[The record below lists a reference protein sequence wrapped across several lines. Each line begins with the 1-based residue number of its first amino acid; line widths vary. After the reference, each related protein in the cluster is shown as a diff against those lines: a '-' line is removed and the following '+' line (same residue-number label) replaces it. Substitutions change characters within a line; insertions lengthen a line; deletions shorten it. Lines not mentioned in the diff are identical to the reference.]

1 MPLTTMPLSLPSPL
15 HSPWRAIGLALLLCV
30 TIGWPV
36 RAAAL
41 VLADAAGEIDA
52 WPAVTLMAEP
62 AAPLTIEEV
71 LLRGP
76 QFKPPTG
83 PHANLGVRRD
93 AVWLRV
99 ALEVPAGESGRWVLD
114 IDYPSLDRIDVYQV
128 DAGVPVSHVTL
139 GDSLP
144 FARRPMVAR
153 SHAMDLAL
161 EPGRPHELLLRI
173 ETTSSMIV
181 PIRFLTDEAFHASEA
196 QVQMRQ
202 GLMAGIGLCLLLYSL
217 AQWFSLRDPMFLH
230 YATTIAGTN
239 LFFFSYY
246 GLGPQHL
253 WPDHAWLTSNAPP
266 LAVLIGMGGGF
277 LFIARALAVHEVSLA
292 TKRLLDI
299 GAIAAFAGACAFVLG
314 LIEYRTAHLVGTV
327 LGPMPI
333 LLALPVAY
341 GRARRGD
348 RAAVYFFIGWAVYAA
363 AVLVM
368 AALLRGWV
376 GSTEW
381 TQHAFQ
387 AGAMFEMVMWLGV
400 LGVRTGDL
408 RLSAQRAHVERDT
421 LRSLAHS
428 DPLTGL
434 PNRRGLNEALLAT
447 LPACAADRVVAVFML
462 DLDGFKP
469 VNDRLG
475 HDAGDELL
483 VLVSRRLRSL
493 LRGSDVV
500 ARLGG
505 DEFVVMAPGLPGP
518 NEAQGLGRKLLD
530 GFDLPFDVAGQS
542 VRVGLTIGYALAPFD
557 GRDAA
562 SLLKRADAAM
572 YAGKQAGRHC
582 LRRGGASVG
591 LVTA

>member
-1 MPLTTMPLSLPSPL
+1 MPLINMPLPHPSSLRSL
-15 HSPWRAIGLALLLCV
+15 WRAVGLALMLYVWLA
-30 TIGWPV
+30 PPA

-52 WPAVTLMAEP
+52 WPAVTMMAEP
-62 AAPLTIEEV
+62 AAPLTIDEV
-71 LLRGP
+71 LLLSP

-99 ALEVPAGESGRWVLD
+99 PLDVPATESGRWVLD

-128 DAGVPVSHVTL
+128 DGGLPVRHTRL

-144 FARRPMVAR
+144 FAQRAVASR
-153 SHAMDLAL
+153 SHTLDLTL
-161 EPGRPHELLLRI
+161 EPGQPHELLLRV

-181 PIRFLTDEAFHASEA
+181 PIRFLTDDAYHASEA

-202 GLMAGIGLCLLLYSL
+202 GLMAGIGLCLFLYSL
-217 AQWFSLRDPMFLH
+217 AQWSSLRDAMFLH

-239 LFFFSYY
+239 LFFFAYY
-246 GLGPQHL
+246 GLAPQHL
-253 WPDHAWLTSNAPP
+253 WPEHAWLTSNMPP

-277 LFIARALAVHEVSLA
+277 LFIARALAVHEVSRV
-292 TKRLLDI
+292 TSRLLNI
-299 GAIAAFAGACAFVLG
+299 GAIAAFGSAGAFVLG
-314 LIEYRTAHLVGTV
+314 LIGYRSAHLIGTV
-327 LGPMPI
+327 LGPMSM
-333 LLALPVAY
+333 LLAIPVAY
-341 GRARRGD
+341 VRARRGD
-348 RAAVYFFIGWAVYAA
+348 RAAVFIFVGWGVYGA

-376 GSTEW
+376 GSDEW

-387 AGAMFEMVMWLGV
+387 AGAMFEMVMWLAV

-408 RLSAQRAHVERDT
+408 RQSAQRAHVERDT

-505 DEFVVMAPGLPGP
+505 DEFVVMAPGLPGA

-530 GFDLPFDVAGQS
+530 GFDTPFDVAGQS

-591 LVTA
+591 LATA

>member
-1 MPLTTMPLSLPSPL
+1 MPLPHPSSLRSL
-15 HSPWRAIGLALLLCV
+15 WRAVGLVLMLYVSLAL
-30 TIGWPV
+30 PA

-62 AAPLTIEEV
+62 AAALTIDEV
-71 LLRGP
+71 LLLGP

-99 ALEVPAGESGRWVLD
+99 PLEVPDTENGRWVLD

-128 DAGVPVSHVTL
+128 DGGLPVHHVAL

-144 FARRPMVAR
+144 FALRPMATR
-153 SHAMDLAL
+153 SHAVSLVL
-161 EPGRPHELLLRI
+161 EPGQTHELLLRVA
-173 ETTSSMIV
+173 TTSSMIV
-181 PIRFLTDEAFHASEA
+181 PIRFLKAEAFQAREA

-202 GLMAGIGLCLLLYSL
+202 GLMTGIGLCLLLYSL

-230 YATTIAGTN
+230 YATTIAGTT
-239 LFFFSYY
+239 LFFFAYY

-266 LAVLIGMGGGF
+266 LAVLIAMGGGF
-277 LFIARALAVHEVSLA
+277 RFIARALAVHEVSLA

-299 GAIAAFAGACAFVLG
+299 GAIAAFASACAFVFG
-314 LIEYRTAHLVGTV
+314 LIEYRTAHLVSTV
-327 LGPMPI
+327 LGPMSI

-341 GRARRGD
+341 VRARRGD
-348 RAAVYFFIGWAVYAA
+348 RAAFYIFIGWAVYAA
-363 AVLVM
+363 AALVM

-447 LPACAADRVVAVFML
+447 VPACAADRVVAVFML

-505 DEFVVMAPGLPGP
+505 DEFVVMAPGLPGA
-518 NEAQGLGRKLLD
+518 NEAHGLGRKLLD

-591 LVTA
+591 LAVA